1 MIAQLFI
8 FFLAGY
14 ETTATTVTVIL
25 NFLARHP
32 KYIEKIR
39 KEAEQQ
45 ITDMNRNELRD
56 SRFFPD
62 DRLLVKN
69 APKSDLSFTTESIPY
84 TCAALNEALRLV
96 GPVGFNFRNAV
107 IPGSGELELAGV
119 KIKNGFNIEVPY
131 DLLHIHPD
139 YWGSN
144 AKDFYPE
151 RWIENPD
158 LEKSWFYQP
167 FGGGP
172 RNCIGMRLALM
183 EIKLGVMKIIQKF
196 DPM

>member
-1 MIAQLFI
+1 MARSGPDHPGSPQ
-8 FFLAGY
+8 
-14 ETTATTVTVIL
+14 TVDLLICL
-25 NFLARHP
+25 NP
-32 KYIEKIR
+32 I
-39 KEAEQQ
+39 
-45 ITDMNRNELRD
+45 
-56 SRFFPD
+56 
-62 DRLLVKN
+62 
-69 APKSDLSFTTESIPY
+69 SFTFESIPY
-84 TCAALNEALRLV
+84 TCAVLNEALRLV
-96 GPVGFNFRNAV
+96 GPVGFNFRVAV
-107 IPGSGELELAGV
+107 IPNGGELELAGV
-119 KIKNGFNIEVPY
+119 KIKDGFNVEVPY

-151 RWIENPD
+151 RWIENPE
-158 LEKSWFYQP
+158 LEKSWFFQP

>member
-1 MIAQLFI
+1 M
-8 FFLAGY
+8 
-14 ETTATTVTVIL
+14 
-25 NFLARHP
+25 
-32 KYIEKIR
+32 
-39 KEAEQQ
+39 
-45 ITDMNRNELRD
+45 
-56 SRFFPD
+56 
-62 DRLLVKN
+62 
-69 APKSDLSFTTESIPY
+69 
-84 TCAALNEALRLV
+84 LNESLRLV
-96 GPVGFNFRNAV
+96 GPVGFNFRVAV
-107 IPGSGELELAGV
+107 IPGSGELELNGV
-119 KIKNGFNIEVPY
+119 KIKDGFNVEVPY

-144 AKDFYPE
+144 SKDFYPE
-151 RWIENPD
+151 RWIENPE

>member
-1 MIAQLFI
+1 M
-8 FFLAGY
+8 
-14 ETTATTVTVIL
+14 
-25 NFLARHP
+25 
-32 KYIEKIR
+32 
-39 KEAEQQ
+39 
-45 ITDMNRNELRD
+45 
-56 SRFFPD
+56 
-62 DRLLVKN
+62 
-69 APKSDLSFTTESIPY
+69 
-84 TCAALNEALRLV
+84 LNESLRLV
-96 GPVGFNFRNAV
+96 GAVGLNFRVAV
-107 IPGSGELELAGV
+107 IPDSGELELAGV
-119 KIKNGFNIEVPY
+119 KMRNGFNVEVPY

-172 RNCIGMRLALM
+172 RSCIGMRLALM